1 MVLADHTTQGLLVAI
16 TVLARRTLPGCLA
29 ASITLVHEA
38 GPATH
43 VASGDLAGD
52 ADRWQYEAGDGPCLT
67 AIRDAET
74 VGVDSFA
81 DDARWPAFAA
91 RAIGSG
97 IHSSLSIPLVVH
109 EDVAGALNLYG
120 GVKGAFAASKNSAAK
135 FAGQAAVTLANA
147 KALHEAQDLAGQLA
161 GALEHREVIGQAMG
175 ILMATEKVSADEAM
189 DILRRA
195 SNRANRKVSAIAGDI
210 VDHRGRETP

>member
-1 MVLADHTTQGLLVAI
+1 MVLADHSTQGLLVAI

-29 ASITLVHEA
+29 ASITLVHE
-38 GPATH
+38 GRPATH
-43 VASGDLAGD
+43 VSSGDLAED
-52 ADRWQYEAGDGPCLT
+52 ADGWQYLAGDGPCLA
-67 AIRDAET
+67 AIRDAVT
-74 VGVDSFA
+74 VRVDSFA
-81 DDARWPAFAA
+81 HEPRWPAFAA
-91 RAIGSG
+91 QAVGCD

-109 EDVAGALNLYG
+109 DDVAGALNLYG
-120 GVKGAFAASKNSAAK
+120 GEDAAFAAGENPAAK

-147 KALHEAQDLAGQLA
+147 KALYDAQDLAGQLA

-175 ILMATEKVSADEAM
+175 ILMATERVSADDAM

-210 VDHRGRETP
+210 VDHRGREAP